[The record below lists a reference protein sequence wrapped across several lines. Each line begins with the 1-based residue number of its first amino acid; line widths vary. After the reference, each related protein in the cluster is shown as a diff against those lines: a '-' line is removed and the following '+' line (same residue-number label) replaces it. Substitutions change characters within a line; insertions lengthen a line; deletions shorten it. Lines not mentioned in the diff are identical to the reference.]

1 MGVPCLVLLF
11 TDWKLFGVIMN
22 TDRIGVGVDISFQL
36 SRVNTWEIQHV
47 FPSLCFSLGNFY

>member
-11 TDWKLFGVIMN
+11 MDWKLFGVIMN

-36 SRVNTWEIQHV
+36 SRVNT
-47 FPSLCFSLGNFY
+47 